1 MAHPSIPAHGA
12 QYAPARRAGAGFLV
26 SLAIFL
32 AGAGTASAQPA
43 QDPAPQPA
51 PTAGAEGLPGRR
63 ISPTRIDSAPIID
76 GRLDDAIWRDA
87 THITDLYQRRPHD
100 GTPATEASDI
110 FLAYDSA
117 NLYLGFHA
125 HYSDPGM
132 LRANRRDRDE
142 TFEDDLFLVYFD
154 PFLDQQRAYVF
165 TVNGYGVQGDAILNS
180 RGFGRGREGVPRGD
194 GSWDV
199 LFDTAAEI
207 VDDGFTA
214 EMAIPFKSIRYPQ
227 REAGAP
233 HQWGLQIARIIVG
246 KDEVVLWSPI
256 SRDVAGFMP
265 QMGVL
270 EGLTDLSRS
279 RNIEIL
285 PTFTA
290 IRFGALD
297 SATGAFSDKDPQP
310 EGGVNFKYGVTS
322 NLTADV
328 TLNPDFSQVESDL
341 PQIEV
346 NQRFA
351 LFYPELRPF
360 FLEGAEI
367 FDVDGPITAVHT
379 RRIVDPLLGA
389 KLTGKVGRTTVGV
402 MYADD
407 EAPGDVEDPDDP
419 LRGHAAQTFVGRVRY
434 DLYSESHVG
443 AIVTDRELHDSH
455 SRLAGFDSNF
465 RLNDTHSVAFRAMQT
480 AHRDLDGKA
489 TEGHLRNAELR
500 MRGRHLRYTVRYFEL
515 SPEFRTDVGFVRRTD
530 QRVFGGFGSY
540 NWQPEH
546 WLQRWGPEWTYE
558 RNYDFDGARQ
568 DETAGG
574 GMNFAFARNS
584 FVATNYDRVLE
595 RYEGIDFF
603 KNRFRVFAR
612 NDTSRR
618 IGLSFEYRRGEQVYY
633 DPANPYLGHETGVS
647 AYINL
652 RPISRLKSEINID
665 TNRFT
670 DPRRGGVEV
679 PPIRGA
685 DPAGPDHLAVHQP
698 PACPQHQRIQHVRQA
713 VRPQRA
719 VHLPRQRRHGLLRR
733 LRRPLPAG
741 RPDRLGFRPGRDRQ
755 PVVLLHRIQA
765 DQPGDIPEDA
775 VSVQVLVRRPQGGLC
790 RIAVSRLD
798 QESSTRHR
806 PGFPAASRW
815 KAEPSDW
822 SGRTPP
828 ATGRSCSRPPTA
840 TERTRA
846 SGPTCCTARLR
857 TRTPCAR

>member
-1 MAHPSIPAHGA
+1 MTSCTSSERSPAASDTAHPSSTAGGA
-12 QYAPARRAGAGFLV
+12 QYARDRGQAAGLLV
-26 SLAIFL
+26 ALAFCL
-32 AGAGTASAQPA
+32 AGVTAPGAAAAQPA
-43 QDPAPQPA
+43 QDPAP
-51 PTAGAEGLPGRR
+51 PTGGASGLTGR
-63 ISPTRIDSAPIID
+63 SVTPTRIDGAPVID

-87 THITDLYQRRPHD
+87 AHITDLYQRRPHD
-100 GTPATEASDI
+100 GVPATEASDI
-110 FLAYDSA
+110 FLAYDSD

-125 HYSDPGM
+125 HYGDPGM

-142 TFEDDLFLVYFD
+142 TFEDDLFLVYLD

-165 TVNGYGVQGDAILNS
+165 TVNGYGVQGDAILNT

-194 GSWDV
+194 ASWDV
-199 LFDTAAEI
+199 LFDTAAEL
-207 VDDGFTA
+207 VDNGFTA
-214 EMAIPFKSIRYPQ
+214 EMAIPFKSIRYPR

-233 HQWGLQIARIIVG
+233 HQWGLQIARLIVG

-256 SRDVAGFMP
+256 SRDIAGFMP

-270 EGLTDLSRS
+270 DGMTDLSRS

-297 SATGAFSDKDPQP
+297 TATGGFTDKDPQP
-310 EGGVNFKYGVTS
+310 EGGLNFKYGVTS

-367 FDVDGPITAVHT
+367 FDIEGPITAVHT

-407 EAPGDVEDPDDP
+407 EAPGDVDDPDDP

-443 AIVTDRELHDSH
+443 AIVTNRELHDSH

-480 AHRDLDGKA
+480 AHRDLDGNG

-500 MRGRHLRYTVRYFEL
+500 MHGRHLRYTVRYFEL

-558 RNYDFDGARQ
+558 RNHDFDGHRQ
-568 DETAGG
+568 DETIGG

-584 FVATNYDRVLE
+584 FVATNFDRVLE

-618 IGLSFEYRRGEQVYY
+618 IGMSFEYRRGDQVYF
-633 DPANPYLGHETGVS
+633 DPANPYLGHESGVA

-670 DPRRGGVEV
+670 DPRRGDAEV
-679 PPIRGA
+679 FE
-685 DPAGPDHLAVHQP
+685 V
-698 PACPQHQRIQHVRQA
+698 RIL
-713 VRPQRA
+713 RA
-719 VHLPRQRRHGLLRR
+719 RTTWQFTNR
-733 LRRPLPAG
+733 LRVRNISEYNT
-741 RPDRLGFRPGRDRQ
+741 FDRQ
-755 PVVLLHRIQA
+755 FDLNVLFTYRVNAGTVFYAGYDDHYQQA
-765 DQPGDIPEDA
+765 DR
-775 VSVQVLVRRPQGGLC
+775 V
-790 RIAVSRLD
+790 
-798 QESSTRHR
+798 
-806 PGFPAASRW
+806 
-815 KAEPSDW
+815 DW
-822 SGRTPP
+822 DFDPDER
-828 ATGRSCSRPPTA
+828 
-840 TERTRA
+840 TERLFYSTEYRRTNRA
-846 SGPTCCTARLR
+846 IFLKMQYLFRY
-857 TRTPCAR
+857 

>member
-12 QYAPARRAGAGFLV
+12 QYAPGRRAGAGFLV

-32 AGAGTASAQPA
+32 AGAAAAGTASAQPA

-51 PTAGAEGLPGRR
+51 PAPGAEGLPGRR
-63 ISPTRIDSAPIID
+63 ISPARIDSAPVID
-76 GRLDDAIWRDA
+76 GRLDDAVWRDA
-87 THITDLYQRRPHD
+87 AHVTDLYQRRPHD

-194 GSWDV
+194 TSWDV
-199 LFDTAAEI
+199 LFDTAAEL

-233 HQWGLQIARIIVG
+233 HRWGLQIARLIVG

-297 SATGAFSDKDPQP
+297 GATGAFADKDPQP

-407 EAPGDVEDPDDP
+407 EAPGDAEDPDDP

-489 TEGHLRNAELR
+489 TEGHLRNAEFR
-500 MRGRHLRYTVRYFEL
+500 MRGRHLRYTVSYFEL

-530 QRVFGGFGSY
+530 QHVFGGFGSY

-558 RNYDFDGARQ
+558 RNYDFAGARQ

-618 IGLSFEYRRGEQVYY
+618 IGLSFEYRRGDQVYY
-633 DPANPYLGHETGVS
+633 DLANPYLGHETGVS

-670 DPRRGGVEV
+670 DPRRGDAEV
-679 PPIRGA
+679 FEVRILRA
-685 DPAGPDHLAVHQP
+685 RTTWQFTNRLRVRNISEYNTFDRQFDLNVLFTYRVNAGTVFYAGYDDHY
-698 PACPQHQRIQHVRQA
+698 RQA
-713 VRPQRA
+713 DRIDWDFDPDETA
-719 VHLPRQRRHGLLRR
+719 RR
-733 LRRPLPAG
+733 LFYSTEYRRTNRAIFLKMQY
-741 RPDRLGFRPGRDRQ
+741 LFRY
-755 PVVLLHRIQA
+755 
-765 DQPGDIPEDA
+765 
-775 VSVQVLVRRPQGGLC
+775 
-790 RIAVSRLD
+790 
-798 QESSTRHR
+798 
-806 PGFPAASRW
+806 
-815 KAEPSDW
+815 
-822 SGRTPP
+822 
-828 ATGRSCSRPPTA
+828 
-840 TERTRA
+840 
-846 SGPTCCTARLR
+846 
-857 TRTPCAR
+857 

>member
-1 MAHPSIPAHGA
+1 MTRENRSVRLPAVLALCLASAIAPDGLHAQGA
-12 QYAPARRAGAGFLV
+12 PDAQPQTAGAG
-26 SLAIFL
+26 AE
-32 AGAGTASAQPA
+32 APA
-43 QDPAPQPA
+43 
-51 PTAGAEGLPGRR
+51 GRR
-63 ISPTRIDSAPIID
+63 MTAPRIGSPPVID
-76 GRLDDAIWRDA
+76 GRLDEAVWRDA
-87 THITDLYQRRPHD
+87 AHVTDLYQRRPHD
-100 GTPATEASDI
+100 GLPATEATDI
-110 FLAYDSA
+110 FLAYDSD

-125 HYSDPGM
+125 HYSDPGL

-165 TVNGYGVQGDAILNS
+165 TVNGYGVQGDAVLNT
-180 RGFGRGREGVPRGD
+180 RGWGRGREGVPRGD

-214 EMAIPFKSIRYPQ
+214 EMAIPFKSLRYPR
-227 REAGAP
+227 REPGAP
-233 HQWGLQIARIIVG
+233 HQWGLQIARLIVG
-246 KDEVVLWSPI
+246 KDEVALWSPV

-270 EGLTDLSRS
+270 EGMTDLSRS
-279 RNIEIL
+279 RNLEIL

-297 SATGAFSDKDPQP
+297 RATGTFSDKDVQP

-367 FDVDGPITAVHT
+367 FDVEGPITPVHT

-407 EAPGDVEDPDDP
+407 EAPGDSDDPDDP
-419 LRGHAAQTFVGRVRY
+419 LSGMAAQTFVGRVRY

-443 AIVTDRELHDSH
+443 AIFTDRELHGGH

-465 RLNDTHSVAFRAMQT
+465 RLNDTHSVGFRAMRT
-480 AHRDLDGKA
+480 AHRDLDGRER
-489 TEGHLRNAELR
+489 EGHLQNAVLR
-500 MRGRHLRYTVRYFEL
+500 MQGRHLRYDVSYYEL

-530 QRVFGGFGSY
+530 QRVVRISGQY
-540 NWQPEH
+540 VRHPEV

-558 RNYDFDGARQ
+558 RNHDFAGVLQ
-568 DETAGG
+568 DEQAGG
-574 GMNFAFARNS
+574 GLNFAFARNS
-584 FVATNYDRVLE
+584 FIATNYDRVLE
-595 RYEGIDFF
+595 RYRGIDFY
-603 KNRFRVFAR
+603 KKRFRVFAR
-612 NDTSRR
+612 TDASRR
-618 IGLSFEYRRGEQVYY
+618 IGLSLEYRRGDQIFF
-633 DPANPYLGHETGVS
+633 DPASPYLGYERGLS
-647 AYINL
+647 AFINL

-670 DPRRGGVEV
+670 DPRNG
-679 PPIRGA
+679 GA
-685 DPAGPDHLAVHQP
+685 DVFEVRIVRALTTWQFSNRLLARNISEYNTFDKTFDLNVLFTYRVNAGTVFYAGYDDHYQQADRIDWSFDRDELA
-698 PACPQHQRIQHVRQA
+698 QRIYY
-713 VRPQRA
+713 
-719 VHLPRQRRHGLLRR
+719 
-733 LRRPLPAG
+733 
-741 RPDRLGFRPGRDRQ
+741 
-755 PVVLLHRIQA
+755 
-765 DQPGDIPEDA
+765 
-775 VSVQVLVRRPQGGLC
+775 S
-790 RIAVSRLD
+790 
-798 QESSTRHR
+798 
-806 PGFPAASRW
+806 
-815 KAEPSDW
+815 
-822 SGRTPP
+822 
-828 ATGRSCSRPPTA
+828 
-840 TERTRA
+840 TERRRTNRA
-846 SGPTCCTARLR
+846 IFLKVQYLFRY
-857 TRTPCAR
+857 